1 MIEKQLFLAKK
12 YISKS
17 RKNKCLINCLINSL
31 INSENFKIDQKS
43 YVMRRFLAIN
53 KIRSLGIIQ
62 RFIIALNKYFLNRE
76 TNLKL
81 EEVKLIQTL

>member
-1 MIEKQLFLAKK
+1 
-12 YISKS
+12 
-17 RKNKCLINCLINSL
+17 
-31 INSENFKIDQKS
+31 
-43 YVMRRFLAIN
+43 MRRFLAIN

>member
-17 RKNKCLINCLINSL
+17 RKNKCLINNL